1 MLSIEG
7 RNQPAA
13 VSGAGDGERDGNAAQ
28 SGDGLSN
35 EQDQQIL
42 EGNDMK
48 VTYDPA
54 VDVLRILFR
63 DVPVEESD
71 EDKPG
76 VILDY
81 DKDGNVVGMEVLNAS
96 QRVENPRGVDYAVTA

>member
-1 MLSIEG
+1 
-7 RNQPAA
+7 
-13 VSGAGDGERDGNAAQ
+13 
-28 SGDGLSN
+28 
-35 EQDQQIL
+35 
-42 EGNDMK
+42 MK
-48 VTYDPA
+48 VTYDPE

-63 DVPVEESD
+63 DAPVEESD

-96 QRVENPRGVDYAVTA
+96 QRVENPRGVDYVVTA